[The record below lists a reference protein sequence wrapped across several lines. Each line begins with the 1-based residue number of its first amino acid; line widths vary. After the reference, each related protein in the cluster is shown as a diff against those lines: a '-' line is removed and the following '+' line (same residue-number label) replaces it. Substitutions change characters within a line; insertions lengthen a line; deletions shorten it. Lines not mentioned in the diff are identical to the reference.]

1 MSNSLHHIRI
11 VLVEPAGALNIGSI
25 ARVMKNMGLSQLV
38 VVNPQCEVNGE
49 EATRM
54 SVHAIDLLQ
63 SAKIVPDL
71 PTALAG
77 CVRVIATTARERAI
91 PTLLET
97 PRQALPWLVESNEP
111 TALIFGREDSGL
123 TNAELNYATRYLRI
137 PVGSEY
143 SSLNLAQA
151 VGVCAYELQV
161 CASDIGLEPQD
172 IRSLA
177 QRRKSLLFETL
188 REREG
193 FANDSE
199 ETSELCASRQTA
211 SRLQIPPQL
220 DIAPV
225 ELVEGYY
232 QQLETL
238 LLEIGY
244 LLPHTAA
251 HRMEKIRRLYNR
263 SQLSPN
269 EVALLRGILR
279 QVSWAIDPKSSK

>member
-1 MSNSLHHIRI
+1 VSNSLHHIRI

-38 VVNPQCEVNGE
+38 IVNPQCDVNGE

-71 PTALAG
+71 PNALAG
-77 CVRVIATTARERAI
+77 CTRVIATTARERAI

-97 PRQALPWLVESNEP
+97 PRQALPWLVETDEP

-151 VGVCAYELQV
+151 VGVCAYELQMYLGSIDDLDRPA
-161 CASDIGLEPQD
+161 AS
-172 IRSLA
+172 
-177 QRRKSLLFETL
+177 
-188 REREG
+188 
-193 FANDSE
+193 
-199 ETSELCASRQTA
+199 
-211 SRLQIPPQL
+211 QIPPPS

-225 ELVEGYY
+225 EVVEGYY

-238 LLEIGY
+238 LLDIGY
-244 LLPHTAA
+244 LLPHTAE

-279 QVSWAIDPKSSK
+279 QVNWAIKSVDG

>member
-11 VLVEPAGALNIGSI
+11 VLVEPAGALNVGSI
-25 ARVMKNMGLSQLV
+25 ARVIKNMGLSQLV
-38 VVNPQCEVNGE
+38 IVNPQCEVDGE

-63 SAKIVPDL
+63 SAKITPDL

-77 CVRVIATTARERAI
+77 CTRVIATTARERAI

-97 PRQALPWLVESNEP
+97 PRQVLPWLVETNEP

-161 CASDIGLEPQD
+161 CSSEIGLEQTT
-172 IRSLA
+172 IRS
-177 QRRKSLLFETL
+177 QM
-188 REREG
+188 
-193 FANDSE
+193 
-199 ETSELCASRQTA
+199 
-211 SRLQIPPQL
+211 PQSS

-279 QVSWAIDPKSSK
+279 QVGWAIDPKSS

>member
-25 ARVMKNMGLSQLV
+25 SRVMKNMGLSQLV
-38 VVNPQCEVNGE
+38 IVNPQCEVYGE
-49 EATRM
+49 EASRM

-63 SAKIVPDL
+63 SSRIVPDL

-77 CVRVIATTARERAI
+77 CTRVIATTARERAI

-97 PRQALPWLVESNEP
+97 PRQVLPWLVESNEP

-137 PVGSEY
+137 PVGSDY

-151 VGVCAYELQV
+151 VGICAYELQV
-161 CASDIGLEPQD
+161 CASNIELNQQD
-172 IRSLA
+172 L
-177 QRRKSLLFETL
+177 KS
-188 REREG
+188 
-193 FANDSE
+193 
-199 ETSELCASRQTA
+199 
-211 SRLQIPPQL
+211 QIPQQS

-244 LLPHTAA
+244 LLPHTAP

-279 QVSWAIDPKSSK
+279 QVSWAIKSVEGENSAG

>member
-11 VLVEPAGALNIGSI
+11 VLVEPAGALNVGSI
-25 ARVMKNMGLSQLV
+25 ARVIKNMGLSQLV
-38 VVNPQCEVNGE
+38 IVNPQCEVDGE

-63 SAKIVPDL
+63 SAKIVTDL

-97 PRQALPWLVESNEP
+97 PRQVLPWLVETNEP

-161 CASDIGLEPQD
+161 CASEIGLEPPDLQL
-172 IRSLA
+172 LA
-177 QRRKSLLFETL
+177 QRRIDFEQV
-188 REREG
+188 
-193 FANDSE
+193 S
-199 ETSELCASRQTA
+199 SELCASRQTA
-211 SRLQIPPQL
+211 SRSQMPQPS

-279 QVSWAIDPKSSK
+279 QVSWAIDPKSS

>member
-1 MSNSLHHIRI
+1 LIDKYTVSNSLHHIRI
-11 VLVEPAGALNIGSI
+11 ILVEPAGALNVGSI

-38 VVNPQCEVNGE
+38 IVNPQCDVNGE

-63 SAKIVPDL
+63 SARIVPDL

-77 CVRVIATTARERAI
+77 CTRVIATTARERAI

-97 PRQALPWLVESNEP
+97 PRQALPWLVDIDEP

-151 VGVCAYELQV
+151 VGVCAYELQM
-161 CASDIGLEPQD
+161 CLSSLELEPQA
-172 IRSLA
+172 IRS
-177 QRRKSLLFETL
+177 QVP
-188 REREG
+188 
-193 FANDSE
+193 
-199 ETSELCASRQTA
+199 Q
-211 SRLQIPPQL
+211 QL

-244 LLPHTAA
+244 LLPHTAT

-279 QVSWAIDPKSSK
+279 QVNWAIDPNSSK

>member
-38 VVNPQCEVNGE
+38 IVNPQCDVNGE

-54 SVHAIDLLQ
+54 SVHAIDLLTAAQ
-63 SAKIVPDL
+63 IVPDL

-77 CVRVIATTARERAI
+77 CTRVIATTARERSI

-143 SSLNLAQA
+143 TSLNLAQA
-151 VGVCAYELQV
+151 VGVCAYELQMCLESIDNLDQPV
-161 CASDIGLEPQD
+161 AS
-172 IRSLA
+172 
-177 QRRKSLLFETL
+177 
-188 REREG
+188 
-193 FANDSE
+193 
-199 ETSELCASRQTA
+199 
-211 SRLQIPPQL
+211 QIPPQV

-269 EVALLRGILR
+269 EVALLRGMLR
-279 QVSWAIDPKSSK
+279 QFSWAIKSVASE

>member
-1 MSNSLHHIRI
+1 VSSSLHHIRI

-25 ARVMKNMGLSQLV
+25 ARVMKNMSLTQLV
-38 VVNPQCEVNGE
+38 IVNPQCEVLGE

-54 SVHAIDLLQ
+54 AVHAIDLLT
-63 SAKIVPDL
+63 AARIVPDL

-77 CVRVIATTARERAI
+77 CTRVIATTARDRAI
-91 PTLLET
+91 PTQLET
-97 PRQALPWLVESNEP
+97 PRQALPWLVDSNEP
-111 TALIFGREDSGL
+111 TALIFGRENSGL
-123 TNAELNYATRYLRI
+123 TNAELNYATRYMRI

-151 VGVCAYELQV
+151 VGVCAYELQM
-161 CASDIGLEPQD
+161 CATSADD
-172 IRSLA
+172 NLA
-177 QRRKSLLFETL
+177 TNL
-188 REREG
+188 
-193 FANDSE
+193 AP
-199 ETSELCASRQTA
+199 
-211 SRLQIPPQL
+211 IPAPT

-232 QQLETL
+232 QQLESL
-238 LLEIGY
+238 LLDIGY

-279 QVSWAIDPKSSK
+279 QVSWAIDPAKSIDPRSSNI

>member
-1 MSNSLHHIRI
+1 VSSSLHHIRI
-11 VLVEPAGALNIGSI
+11 VLVEPAGALNVGSI
-25 ARVMKNMGLSQLV
+25 ARVMKNMGLTQLV
-38 VVNPQCEVNGE
+38 IVNPQCEVLGE

-54 SVHAIDLLQ
+54 AVHAIDLL
-63 SAKIVPDL
+63 SAAQIVPDL

-77 CVRVIATTARERAI
+77 CTKVIATTARDRAI
-91 PTLLET
+91 PTQLET
-97 PRQALPWLVESNEP
+97 PRQALPWLVESGEP

-123 TNAELNYATRYLRI
+123 TNAELNYATRYIRI

-151 VGVCAYELQV
+151 VGVCVYELQM
-161 CASDIGLEPQD
+161 S
-172 IRSLA
+172 
-177 QRRKSLLFETL
+177 
-188 REREG
+188 
-193 FANDSE
+193 ANHVKTNLS
-199 ETSELCASRQTA
+199 TNLVPIPSQT
-211 SRLQIPPQL
+211 
-220 DIAPV
+220 DVAPV

-251 HRMEKIRRLYNR
+251 ARMEKLRRLYNR

-279 QVSWAIDPKSSK
+279 QFSWALDPAKSIDPK

>member
-1 MSNSLHHIRI
+1 VSNSLHHIRI

-25 ARVMKNMGLSQLV
+25 ARVMKNMGLTQLV
-38 VVNPQCEVNGE
+38 IVNPQCEVNGE
-49 EATRM
+49 EASRM
-54 SVHAIDLLQ
+54 SVHAIDLLAA
-63 SAKIVPDL
+63 AKIVPDL
-71 PTALAG
+71 PTGLEG
-77 CVRVIATTARERAI
+77 CTRVIATTARERAI
-91 PTLLET
+91 PTRLET
-97 PRQALPWLVESNEP
+97 PRQALPWLVESTEP

-123 TNAELNYATRYLRI
+123 TNTELNYATRYIRI

-151 VGVCAYELQV
+151 VGVCTYELQM
-161 CASDIGLEPQD
+161 CASIGDADVPNLGSNISQ
-172 IRSLA
+172 
-177 QRRKSLLFETL
+177 
-188 REREG
+188 
-193 FANDSE
+193 
-199 ETSELCASRQTA
+199 
-211 SRLQIPPQL
+211 QL

-279 QVSWAIDPKSSK
+279 QVKWSIDR

>member
-11 VLVEPAGALNIGSI
+11 VLVEPAGALNVGSI

-38 VVNPQCEVNGE
+38 IVNPQCDVYGE

-54 SVHAIDLLQ
+54 SVHALNLLQ
-63 SAKIVPDL
+63 SANIVSDL

-77 CVRVIATTARERAI
+77 CTRVIATTARERAI

-97 PRQALPWLVESNEP
+97 PRQALPWLVESAEP

-161 CASDIGLEPQD
+161 CASDI
-172 IRSLA
+172 
-177 QRRKSLLFETL
+177 
-188 REREG
+188 
-193 FANDSE
+193 
-199 ETSELCASRQTA
+199 ELDRQNI
-211 SRLQIPPQL
+211 RLQIPQQV
-220 DIAPV
+220 DIAPF

-232 QQLETL
+232 QQLEAL

-269 EVALLRGILR
+269 EVALLRGIVR
-279 QVSWAIDPKSSK
+279 QVNWSIKSVNGE

>member
-1 MSNSLHHIRI
+1 
-11 VLVEPAGALNIGSI
+11 
-25 ARVMKNMGLSQLV
+25 MKNMGLTQLV
-38 VVNPQCEVNGE
+38 IVNPQCDINGE

-54 SVHAIDLLQ
+54 AVHAIDLLR
-63 SAKIVPDL
+63 SARIVADL
-71 PTALAG
+71 PTALEG
-77 CVRVIATTARERAI
+77 CTRVIATTARDRAI
-91 PTLLET
+91 PTQLET
-97 PRQALPWLVESNEP
+97 PRQALPWLVESIEP

-123 TNAELNYATRYLRI
+123 TNAELNYATRYIRI

-151 VGVCAYELQV
+151 VGVCTYELQMS
-161 CASDIGLEPQD
+161 ATQIENNLPSIP
-172 IRSLA
+172 
-177 QRRKSLLFETL
+177 T
-188 REREG
+188 
-193 FANDSE
+193 
-199 ETSELCASRQTA
+199 
-211 SRLQIPPQL
+211 QIPQPL

-244 LLPHTAA
+244 LLPHTAV

-279 QVSWAIDPKSSK
+279 QVNWAIDQKSFK

>member
-11 VLVEPAGALNIGSI
+11 VLVEPAGALNVGSI
-25 ARVMKNMGLSQLV
+25 ARVIKNMGLSQLV
-38 VVNPQCEVNGE
+38 IVNPQCEVDGE

-71 PTALAG
+71 PTALTG

-97 PRQALPWLVESNEP
+97 PRQVLPWLVATNEP

-137 PVGSEY
+137 PVGSDY

-161 CASDIGLEPQD
+161 CASDTESKPQD
-172 IRSLA
+172 SQLSV
-177 QRRKSLLFETL
+177 Q
-188 REREG
+188 
-193 FANDSE
+193 
-199 ETSELCASRQTA
+199 
-211 SRLQIPPQL
+211 PQS

-244 LLPHTAA
+244 LLPHTAT

-279 QVSWAIDPKSSK
+279 QVNWAIKSVDCE

>member
-1 MSNSLHHIRI
+1 MSSSLHHIRI

-38 VVNPQCEVNGE
+38 IVNPQCDASGE
-49 EATRM
+49 EAARM

-63 SAKIVPDL
+63 SARIVPDL

-77 CVRVIATTARERAI
+77 CTRVIATTARERAI

-97 PRQALPWLVESNEP
+97 PRQALPWLVECAEP

-161 CASDIGLEPQD
+161 CASDIELKPQDD
-172 IRSLA
+172 IRSPSP
-177 QRRKSLLFETL
+177 Q
-188 REREG
+188 
-193 FANDSE
+193 
-199 ETSELCASRQTA
+199 
-211 SRLQIPPQL
+211 QL

-279 QVSWAIDPKSSK
+279 QVNWAIKSADGE